1 MKLRSIKVHMFGPK
15 FDFDF
20 EQWYENNYRSP
31 VWQRNMMKFLAFDS
45 VLKNE
50 IEDYFKVHFKAK
62 IL

>member
-1 MKLRSIKVHMFGPK
+1 MFGPK